1 MNTIELIQIPKYRS
15 PSGYTIIYSAVS
27 GERTVYSPN
36 KKKMTILEDKSPEL
50 QEVYDLINFAE
61 EHRKHNLTT
70 INLNDESHN

>member
-1 MNTIELIQIPKYRS
+1 
-15 PSGYTIIYSAVS
+15 
-27 GERTVYSPN
+27 
-36 KKKMTILEDKSPEL
+36 MTILEDKIPEL